1 MKILFA
7 DKFPASSVDLLQER
21 GHSCRVCPELD
32 GDTLP
37 EAVADNEVLV
47 VRSTRVSAQ
56 TIANGRVLKMIIRAG
71 AGTNTIDKD
80 HAAENNVYVCNVPG
94 RNAAA
99 VAELVMGLIIAID
112 RSIPDNVTE
121 LRAGNWDKA
130 RFSKARGLMGRKMGV
145 MGLGSIGLAVL
156 ERAHAFG
163 MELYVIDKPSR
174 WQETH
179 QRLMRLGGIKRV
191 AGLEE
196 LVQRCEILSFHVP
209 SLPETQRII
218 NTDLLDRMAPGT
230 VIINTSRS
238 DIVDE
243 VALIA
248 AMDEK
253 DIYAG
258 LDVYDNEPSKGN
270 FEFSSAL
277 ASHPNVYGTHHIGA
291 STEQA
296 QAAVA
301 EGVIEVIEAFA
312 VGKIRNC
319 VNMAQ

>member
-7 DKFPASSVDLLQER
+7 DKFPASSIDLLQER
-21 GHSCRVCPELD
+21 GHSCRLCPELD
-32 GDTLP
+32 GDSLP
-37 EAVADNEVLV
+37 EAVADTEVLV
-47 VRSTRVSAQ
+47 VRSTRVTAQ
-56 TIANGRVLKMIIRAG
+56 TIANGSLLKMIIRAG
-71 AGTNTIDKD
+71 AGTNTIDKAE
-80 HAAENNVYVCNVPG
+80 AAEKNLYVCNVPG

-112 RSIPDNVTE
+112 RSIPDNVTQ

-130 RFSKARGLMGRKMGV
+130 RFSKARGLMGCRMGV

-156 ERAHAFG
+156 ERANAFG

-191 AGLEE
+191 AGLKE

-209 SLPETQRII
+209 SLPDTRDII
-218 NTDLLDRMAPGT
+218 NADLLARMAPGT
-230 VIINTSRS
+230 IIINTSRG
-238 DIVDE
+238 DIIDE
-243 VALIA
+243 AALIA

-253 DIYAG
+253 GIRAG
-258 LDVYDNEPSKGN
+258 LDVYDKEPATGKS
-270 FEFSSAL
+270 EFSSAL
-277 ASHPNVYGTHHIGA
+277 ARHPNVYGTHHIGA

-301 EGVIEVIEAFA
+301 EGVIEVIDAFA
-312 VGKIRNC
+312 AGEIRNC
-319 VNMAQ
+319 INMPQ